1 MSAAVVAAGDVAPS
15 KAGVD
20 GQSSAWAALAFP
32 AVLIVIG
39 ALVIPVLVMVLL
51 SFVDGTGA
59 ISLNNYRLLLS
70 DPSLPTVVGTTVSI
84 AFWCTLICV
93 LLGTPV
99 AYLLSELPQKIAGLL
114 LIAVLLPFWTS
125 LLVRTYAMLL
135 LLQRRGLVNETLQSI
150 GLTTEPLQLAHNAT
164 GTVIAMTQI
173 MLPYFILPL
182 YVSFRRIDRGMM
194 NAAAGLGAT
203 PIRVFWTITLPQAH
217 SGLLAGGFLV
227 FVLCFGFYVTPA
239 ILGGGRV
246 IMMAQAINTY
256 LGLYPNWGA
265 AGALATVLFLCTLL
279 TLSFM
284 RLCMI
289 YFVPKRTT
297 SRA

>member
-1 MSAAVVAAGDVAPS
+1 
-15 KAGVD
+15 
-20 GQSSAWAALAFP
+20 
-32 AVLIVIG
+32 
-39 ALVIPVLVMVLL
+39 
-51 SFVDGTGA
+51 
-59 ISLNNYRLLLS
+59 
-70 DPSLPTVVGTTVSI
+70 
-84 AFWCTLICV
+84 
-93 LLGTPV
+93 
-99 AYLLSELPQKIAGLL
+99 
-114 LIAVLLPFWTS
+114 
-125 LLVRTYAMLL
+125 
-135 LLQRRGLVNETLQSI
+135 I
-150 GLTTEPLQLAHNAT
+150 GLTAEPLQLAHNVT

-203 PIRVFWTITLPQAH
+203 PIRVFWTITLPQAR

-279 TLSFM
+279 TLGFM
-284 RLCMI
+284 RLCMV
-289 YFVPKRTT
+289 YLTRKRTT